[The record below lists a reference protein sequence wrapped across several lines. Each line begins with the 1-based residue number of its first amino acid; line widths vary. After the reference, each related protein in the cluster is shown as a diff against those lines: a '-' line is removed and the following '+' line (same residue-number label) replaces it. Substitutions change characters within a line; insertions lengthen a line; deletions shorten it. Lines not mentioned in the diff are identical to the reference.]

1 MKCAVY
7 YGKQDLRVEERPVPR
22 PGRGE
27 VLVRVMACGVCGTDV
42 HIFQGDPG
50 AADCPPGTVPG
61 HEFAGVIEAAGEGVT
76 AFGPGDRVC
85 VDPNKLC
92 GECDFCRGGIG
103 HFCEHM
109 TGIGTTADGGFA
121 EYCVVPQSQLYRVAD
136 SVPFEQAAMAEP
148 VSCCLHGLDLC
159 EMRPGSRAA
168 VIGGGMIGLLMVQL
182 LRLAGASF
190 VALLEPVQAKR
201 ELGLRLGADVAI
213 DSVHEDPAEA
223 LRRAGAGRLD
233 TVIECAGLPVT
244 VEQAIR
250 IAGNRSV
257 VMLFG
262 LTKPDDAVSV
272 KPFDLFR
279 RELTIKA
286 SYINPYTMG
295 RAVDLINA
303 GRLDVHS
310 MVAQAIPL
318 SGLRDV
324 LADPAL
330 RARGKYIVSFG

>member
-159 EMRPGSRAA
+159 EVRPGSRAA

-213 DSVHEDPAEA
+213 DSVH
-223 LRRAGAGRLD
+223 
-233 TVIECAGLPVT
+233 
-244 VEQAIR
+244 
-250 IAGNRSV
+250 
-257 VMLFG
+257 
-262 LTKPDDAVSV
+262 
-272 KPFDLFR
+272 
-279 RELTIKA
+279 
-286 SYINPYTMG
+286 
-295 RAVDLINA
+295 
-303 GRLDVHS
+303 
-310 MVAQAIPL
+310 
-318 SGLRDV
+318 
-324 LADPAL
+324 
-330 RARGKYIVSFG
+330 

>member
-159 EMRPGSRAA
+159 EVRPGSRAA

-223 LRRAGAGRLD
+223 LRRSGAGRLD

-303 GRLDVHS
+303 GRQHHNA
-310 MVAQAIPL
+310 MV
-318 SGLRDV
+318 
-324 LADPAL
+324 
-330 RARGKYIVSFG
+330 

>member
-159 EMRPGSRAA
+159 EVRPGSRAA

-257 VMLFG
+257 VR
-262 LTKPDDAVSV
+262 PD
-272 KPFDLFR
+272 K
-279 RELTIKA
+279 
-286 SYINPYTMG
+286 
-295 RAVDLINA
+295 A
-303 GRLDVHS
+303 GRRRIREAV
-310 MVAQAIPL
+310 
-318 SGLRDV
+318 
-324 LADPAL
+324 
-330 RARGKYIVSFG
+330 